1 MKNIWILFT
10 FFLVLFSFSCSQTEN
25 NTEISGTVKGLKK
38 GTLYLQRIIDT
49 TIVTI
54 DSITINGNGEFAF
67 SLQLESPEVLYLF
80 LRKTEGIEISDRL
93 DIFATPGKIGV
104 QTSLKNFENDA
115 TVTGSI
121 NHQKLVE
128 YRKLMQ
134 RFNDRNLDLIKE
146 KFENKQSNNEERL
159 SDINQQ
165 MDLLVKNK
173 YLSTIN
179 FALNNKDYEIAPY
192 LAISEIFDANIKYLD
207 TIYSSLSDE
216 VKVSTYGKELEKFIL
231 ERNNIEKERQ

>member
-1 MKNIWILFT
+1 MKNIWLLFA
-10 FFLVLFSFSCSQTEN
+10 FFLVLFSCSQTEN
-25 NTEISGTVKGLKK
+25 NTEIFGTVKGLKK

-54 DSITINGNGEFAF
+54 DTITINGNGEFAF

-93 DIFATPGKIGV
+93 DIFAMPGKIGV

-115 TVTGSI
+115 VVTGSI

-146 KFENKQSNNEERL
+146 KFKNQQSNNEERF

-207 TIYSSLSDE
+207 TIYTSLSAE
-216 VKVSTYGKELEKFIL
+216 VKVSSYGKELEKFII
-231 ERNNIEKERQ
+231 ERKKSEKARE